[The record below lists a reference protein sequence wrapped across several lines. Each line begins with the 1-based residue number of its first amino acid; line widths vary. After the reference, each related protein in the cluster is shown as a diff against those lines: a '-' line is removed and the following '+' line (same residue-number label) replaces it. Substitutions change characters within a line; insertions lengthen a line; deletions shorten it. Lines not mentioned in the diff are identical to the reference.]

1 MCNLNVPSIRWSNF
15 LLISDCWTLPLSI
28 LKLFKPPLFLSW
40 ESCSCLLFWVFALM
54 PQIKGV
60 SFQTPPCTPAPA
72 ILSRPPAVPCQDL
85 LWLAGGGGLAAILS
99 VAEVLGMGTSLSP
112 QRASCSFSP
121 PKSCQLCPILGQNR
135 ECICEDTTARGFFF
149 FFRLIKMHEE
159 EVMWLNR
166 KWG

>member
-85 LWLAGGGGLAAILS
+85 LWLAGGGRGWRPFCRLLRCWGWAHPFHHREHLAAS
-99 VAEVLGMGTSLSP
+99 HHPNPAGCAQYWEKTV
-112 QRASCSFSP
+112 
-121 PKSCQLCPILGQNR
+121 R

-149 FFRLIKMHEE
+149 SD
-159 EVMWLNR
+159 
-166 KWG
+166 

>member
-85 LWLAGGGGLAAILS
+85 LWLAGGGGAGGHFVGCWGAGDGHIPFTTESILQLLTTQILP
-99 VAEVLGMGTSLSP
+99 VVPNIGTK
-112 QRASCSFSP
+112 QRMHLWRYHC
-121 PKSCQLCPILGQNR
+121 KR
-135 ECICEDTTARGFFF
+135 FFF
-149 FFRLIKMHEE
+149 FF
-159 EVMWLNR
+159 
-166 KWG
+166 